1 MRLRDVAFGDERG
14 LTASGMCF
22 VAGDGSVDQHQVGL
36 RSVAAGRA
44 TKNKEKHQTGGG
56 GVTGF

>member
-1 MRLRDVAFGDERG
+1 
-14 LTASGMCF
+14 MCF

>member
-1 MRLRDVAFGDERG
+1 MLLLGMKEV
-14 LTASGMCF
+14 LCGMCF